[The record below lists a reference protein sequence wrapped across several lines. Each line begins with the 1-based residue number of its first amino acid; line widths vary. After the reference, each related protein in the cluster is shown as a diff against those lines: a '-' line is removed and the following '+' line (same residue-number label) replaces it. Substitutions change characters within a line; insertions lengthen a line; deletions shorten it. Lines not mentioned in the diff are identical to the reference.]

1 MSLSEEIWQ
10 SLKFTN
16 KDIESLY
23 NHLLE
28 IETPQTISELTKYLI
43 EKKIE
48 TEKKQ
53 AAASRKAEGLL
64 YFPKDQYKKGQEVQ
78 FPHRD
83 FQKGKVVAVRPGV
96 NPDFPGLEVITVEF
110 SPDQQIDFASNLAE
124 HKLNHFEPSEDTD
137 QAYQPAW
144 VIAHFNSAL
153 TIKLSA
159 LIKENDDLISI
170 GGSYFPRSLLVD
182 IGVGYLNL
190 AEAVLEMSEGGPL
203 STNELIKQIELPSDT
218 NAKLTEFSMNY
229 ALQEDERFDEV
240 GPAGVTLWFLK
251 RLEPDQV
258 QNVPI
263 TLNYTSAHVE
273 LPDELKNYVDL
284 GPEFC
289 DELEPGAQCEAVDDV
304 TISLTY
310 PHWRAGT
317 LPLTTKMQTLFP
329 TAYETPRIQF
339 TFKDGDNGES
349 FNGWVVRPS
358 HYISGLSDW
367 YESEGFIPGSQIHIS
382 RGETPGEVVIR
393 ADKKHNSKE
402 WIRTF
407 LVGTDGNYV
416 FALLKQV
423 VTCSFDERMAI
434 IIPDKAAVDTIW
446 EKYAKT
452 KPSLEKIAQIMM
464 RELAKLN
471 PQGHVHAQELYAA
484 LNVVKRCPPSPLI
497 EMLFTKPWAIHM
509 GDLYFRLDESKIQG
523 A

>member
-1 MSLSEEIWQ
+1 MSLSIEIWQ
-10 SLKFTN
+10 SLIFSN

-28 IETPQTISELTKYLI
+28 IEFPQTLSELTKFLI

-48 TEKKQ
+48 FEKKTAVQ
-53 AAASRKAEGLL
+53 ARKAEGTL
-64 YFPKDQYKKGQEVQ
+64 YLPKEQYKKGQTLL
-78 FPHRD
+78 FPHRNL
-83 FQKGKVVAVRPGV
+83 QKGKVIEVHSGV
-96 NPDFPGLEVITVEF
+96 NPDYPNLEVIVVEF
-110 SPDQQIDFASNLAE
+110 SPGENLSFASNLPE
-124 HKLNHFEPSEDTD
+124 HKLNDFHAQEDSD
-137 QAYQPAW
+137 EAYDVDW
-144 VIAHFNSAL
+144 VFAHFGKLLAD
-153 TIKLSA
+153 KLSA
-159 LIKENDDLISI
+159 LVKGNEELINI
-170 GGSYFPRSLLVD
+170 GGSFFPRSLLVD
-182 IGVGYLNL
+182 ISVGYLNL

-203 STNELIKQIELPSDT
+203 TTDELITQIELPTDT
-218 NAKLTEFSMNY
+218 NLKLTEFSMNY
-229 ALQEDERFDEV
+229 ALQEDPRFDEV
-240 GPAGVTLWFLK
+240 GPAGKTLWFLQ

-263 TLNYTSAHVE
+263 TLAYTGPSVV
-273 LPDELKNYVDL
+273 LSDDLKDYVNL

-289 DELEPGAQCEAVDDV
+289 DELEPGEQCEFVDEV

-317 LPLTTKMQTLFP
+317 LPLTTKMQKLFP
-329 TAYETPRIQF
+329 TAYETPRIKF
-339 TFKDGDNGES
+339 TFKDGNSNDR

-358 HYISGLSDW
+358 HYISGLSEW
-367 YESEGFIPGSQIHIS
+367 YASSGFIPGSQLHIS
-382 RGETPGEVVIR
+382 RSDQPGEVVIR

-434 IIPDKAAVDTIW
+434 VIPDGKAVDAIW
-446 EKYAKT
+446 DKYAKT
-452 KPSLEKIAQIMM
+452 KPPLEKLIQVMI

-471 PQGHVHAQELYAA
+471 PQGHVHAQEIYAA
-484 LNVVKRCPPSPLI
+484 VNLVKRCPPSPLI
-497 EMLFTKPWAIHM
+497 EMLFTKPWANHL